1 MIGGKALK
9 DTLKRLEAHE
19 GVRGVIITNMEGL
32 PIKSTLGAEKTEI
45 IAALI
50 TSLIGKAKRVV
61 DELGEELGVNFMN
74 FLTISLQG
82 ESQSEILVAPEED
95 YILILLKST

>member
-9 DTLKRLEAHE
+9 DSLKRLGAHD

-32 PIKSTLGAEKTEI
+32 PISSNLNAETTEVI
-45 IAALI
+45 SALV

-61 DELGEELGVNFMN
+61 DELGEGGMN
-74 FLTISLQG
+74 FLTISTKAG
-82 ESQSEILVAPEED
+82 EVMVAPEED
-95 YILILLKST
+95 YILIVLRG